1 MNEVLRDEYV
11 ADCERVVKKWNRT
24 LSKMDTEFRV
34 MLPDRKFHR
43 RQGIYAGAHF
53 DPTGAMISESEWNA
67 MRDTRLPTDDDRA
80 YVKSLMKPVYEP
92 GKMAN

>member
-1 MNEVLRDEYV
+1 MDVVTDGAVAHEEVPLRNAMNEVLRDEYV

-34 MLPDRKFHR
+34 ALPDRKFHR

-53 DPTGAMISESEWNA
+53 CLLYTSPSP
-67 MRDTRLPTDDDRA
+67 RD
-80 YVKSLMKPVYEP
+80 
-92 GKMAN
+92 